1 MKWWTALCAAGLLA
15 GFSFTASPSN
25 AAGLPNLPQVSAAH
39 AQYAVVVVRRRV
51 VVRRPVVRRR
61 VVVVRRP
68 VVVRR
73 RVIVR

>member
-1 MKWWTALCAAGLLA
+1 MKLWTALCAAGLLA
-15 GFSFTASPSN
+15 GLSFTASPTS

-39 AQYAVVVVRRRV
+39 AQYAYVVVRRRV
-51 VVRRPVVRRR
+51 VVRPVVRRR

-73 RVIVR
+73 RAVIVR